1 MAAAE
6 IQHEESG
13 ASGRYFLATAH
24 GEAELTYSLAGK
36 NRMIIDH
43 TFVPPEARG
52 GSVAQHLVERAVDDA
67 RARGL
72 KIVPLCSYVAT
83 QFRRRKDW
91 ADLMAG

>member
-1 MAAAE
+1 MTSD

-13 ASGRYFLATAH
+13 AGGRYFVATAH
-24 GEAELTYSLAGK
+24 GEAELAYSLAGK
-36 NRMIIDH
+36 ERMIIDR

-52 GSVAQHLVERAVDDA
+52 GPVAQRLVARAVDDA

-72 KIVPLCSYVAT
+72 KIVPLCSYVAS

-91 ADLMAG
+91 ADLLAG